1 MTSVSAQAILPA
13 LLVVTL
19 VLQAVLPK
27 FRLLIVMSGAALS
40 CMATS
45 VLGLGHASQ
54 ILADVPWDVL
64 VILVGLGLVS
74 EVFVES
80 RLFGVVA
87 MRICRASRADPRR
100 IAIFFA
106 LGMYS
111 HGGLV
116 NNLTALLLIMPML
129 LGLFKLVGVKQRYVT
144 WSIGL
149 LLVACNLGG
158 AATPIGDFPAV
169 LLLGQGKMSF
179 TAYLVRALPATLIGL
194 AIVMG
199 IVVYVVRPER
209 GLSKSP
215 ISSAITVDTM
225 TALYRNVT
233 VDRKTLMPAGAAL
246 GAMVLAWTF
255 LPPEKGATP
264 ELVCWIGA
272 AAALAARPSLGER
285 LIRRKVDIE
294 ATLFLLALFTMVVAV
309 RKSGIFASVAKMLV
323 ALPISPVA
331 QLVVFVIAAG
341 FLTGLFSA
349 GPSMAALLEV
359 ADVLAKVHPPNTVY
373 VGLALG
379 VCAGSSLFTTAATS
393 GPLAQALTERADLR
407 DDQGRQLRFGFTE
420 FLPVGIMSFIII
432 EAVGIGFCLVTT
444 TFRL

>member
-1 MTSVSAQAILPA
+1 MMSLAQAILPA
-13 LLVVTL
+13 VLVVSL
-19 VLQAVLPK
+19 VLQAAWPRY
-27 FRLLIVMSGAALS
+27 RLLITLSGAASS
-40 CMATS
+40 CLVS
-45 VLGLGHASQ
+45 SIFGLGHASQ
-54 ILADVPWDVL
+54 LLADVPWDVI
-64 VILVGLGLVS
+64 VILIGLGLVS

-80 RLFGVVA
+80 RLFGVLA
-87 MRICRASRADPRR
+87 MRASRWSRADPRK
-100 IAIFFA
+100 ISLLFA
-106 LGMYS
+106 LGMYA

-129 LGLFKLVGVKQRYVT
+129 LGLYKLVGVTQRYVT

-169 LLLGQGKMSF
+169 LLLGQGKMGF

-194 AIVMG
+194 VVIVTAVVFG
-199 IVVYVVRPER
+199 IRPER

-215 ISSAITVDTM
+215 ISAAITVDTM
-225 TALYRNVT
+225 TALYRNVRI
-233 VDRKTLMPAGAAL
+233 DWRTLRPAAVAL
-246 GAMVLAWTF
+246 GAMIVAWMT

-272 AAALAARPSLGER
+272 GAALLARPSLGER

-294 ATLFLLALFTMVVAV
+294 ATLFLLALFVMVVAV
-309 RKSGIFASVAKMLV
+309 RRSGVFGAVARGLV
-323 ALPISPVA
+323 VLPIPPLA
-331 QLVVFVIAAG
+331 QLVVFVISAG
-341 FLTGLFSA
+341 LLTSIFSA

-359 ADVLAKVHPPNTVY
+359 ADALVRVHSPNAVY

-407 DDQGRQLRFGFTE
+407 DSEGRQLRFGFVE
-420 FLPVGIMSFIII
+420 FLPVGVLSFLVI
-432 EAVGIGFCLVTT
+432 EAVAIGYCLVTV
-444 TFRL
+444 RYHL

>member
-1 MTSVSAQAILPA
+1 MRPAQAILPA
-13 LLVVTL
+13 ILVVAL
-19 VLQAVLPK
+19 VLQAAWPRY
-27 FRLLIVMSGAALS
+27 RLLITLSGAASS
-40 CMATS
+40 CLTTS

-54 ILADVPWDVL
+54 LLADVPWDVI

-74 EVFVES
+74 EVFVEA

-87 MRICRASRADPRR
+87 MQACRYSGADPRK
-100 IAIFFA
+100 IALLFA
-106 LGMYS
+106 LGMYL

-116 NNLTALLLIMPML
+116 NNLTALLLILPML
-129 LGLFKLVGVKQRYVT
+129 LGLYKLVGVTQRYVT

-169 LLLGQGKMSF
+169 LLLGQGKMGF
-179 TAYLVRALPATLIGL
+179 AAYLVRALPATLVGL
-194 AIVMG
+194 VVIVTT
-199 IVVYVVRPER
+199 IVYGVRPER

-215 ISSAITVDTM
+215 VSAAITVDTM
-225 TALYRNVT
+225 SALYRSVR
-233 VDRKTLMPAGAAL
+233 VDRRTLLPASVAL
-246 GAMVLAWTF
+246 CAMIVAWMT
-255 LPPEKGATP
+255 LPLEKGATP
-264 ELVCWIGA
+264 ELICWIGA
-272 AAALAARPSLGER
+272 GAALLARPSLGER

-294 ATLFLLALFTMVVAV
+294 ATLFLLALFVMVVAV
-309 RKSGIFASVAKMLV
+309 RRSEVFTSIARGLV

-331 QLVVFVIAAG
+331 QLVVFVVAAG
-341 FLTGLFSA
+341 LLTSIFSA

-359 ADVLAKVHPPNTVY
+359 ADILVRVHPPNTVY

-407 DDQGRQLRFGFTE
+407 DSEGRQLRFGFVE
-420 FLPVGIMSFIII
+420 FLPVGLLSFVVI
-432 EAVGIGFCLVTT
+432 EAVAITYCLVTIRY
-444 TFRL
+444 RL

>member
-1 MTSVSAQAILPA
+1 MQLAQAILPG

-19 VLQAVLPK
+19 VLQALLPRY
-27 FRLLIVMSGAALS
+27 RLLIVLSGAAAACLAS
-40 CMATS
+40 S

-54 ILADVPWDVL
+54 LLAEVPWDVL
-64 VILVGLGLVS
+64 VILVGLGLLS

-80 RLFGVVA
+80 RLFGVLA
-87 MRICRASRADPRR
+87 MRACRWSGADPRK
-100 IAIFFA
+100 ISLLFA
-106 LGMYS
+106 VGMYS

-129 LGLFKLVGVKQRYVT
+129 LGLYKLVGVTQRYVT

-169 LLLGQGKMSF
+169 LLLGQGKMGFS
-179 TAYLVRALPATLIGL
+179 AYLVRALPATLIGL
-194 AIVMG
+194 IV
-199 IVVYVVRPER
+199 IVTLIVYGVRPER

-215 ISSAITVDTM
+215 ISAAITIDTM
-225 TALYRNVT
+225 SALYRHVR
-233 VDRKTLMPAGAAL
+233 VDRRILIPAAVSL
-246 GAMVLAWTF
+246 GAMILAWMT

-272 AAALAARPSLGER
+272 AAALATRPALGER
-285 LIRRKVDIE
+285 LIRRKVDVE
-294 ATLFLLALFTMVVAV
+294 ATLFLLSLFVMVVAV
-309 RKSGIFASVAKMLV
+309 RRSGVFASIARGLV
-323 ALPISPVA
+323 ALPISSLA

-341 FLTGLFSA
+341 VLTSIFSA

-359 ADVLAKVHPPNTVY
+359 GDALARVHPANAVY

-407 DDQGRQLRFGFTE
+407 DAEGRQLRFGFVE
-420 FLPVGIMSFIII
+420 FLPVGILSFVVI
-432 EAVGIGFCLVTT
+432 EAVAIGYCLVTV
-444 TFRL
+444 RYGL

>member
-1 MTSVSAQAILPA
+1 MTSLAQAILPA
-13 LLVVTL
+13 VLVVTL
-19 VLQAVLPK
+19 VLQAAWPRY
-27 FRLLIVMSGAALS
+27 RLLITLSGAASS
-40 CMATS
+40 CLVS
-45 VLGLGHASQ
+45 SISGLGHASQ
-54 ILADVPWDVL
+54 LLADVPWDVI

-80 RLFGVVA
+80 RLFGVLA
-87 MRICRASRADPRR
+87 MRASRWSGADPRK
-100 IAIFFA
+100 ISLLFA
-106 LGMYS
+106 LGMYA

-116 NNLTALLLIMPML
+116 NNLTALLLILPML
-129 LGLFKLVGVKQRYVT
+129 LGLYKLVGVTQRYVT

-169 LLLGQGKMSF
+169 LLLGQGKMGF

-194 AIVMG
+194 VVIVTAIIYG
-199 IVVYVVRPER
+199 IRPER

-215 ISSAITVDTM
+215 ISAAITVDTM
-225 TALYRNVT
+225 GALYRNVRI
-233 VDRKTLMPAGAAL
+233 DWRTLRPAAVAL
-246 GAMVLAWTF
+246 SAMIVAWMT

-264 ELVCWIGA
+264 ELICWIGA
-272 AAALAARPSLGER
+272 GAALLARPSLGER

-294 ATLFLLALFTMVVAV
+294 ATLFLLALFVMVVAV
-309 RKSGIFASVAKMLV
+309 RRSGVFGAVARGLV
-323 ALPISPVA
+323 VLPIPPLG
-331 QLVVFVIAAG
+331 QLVVFVISAG
-341 FLTGLFSA
+341 LLTSIFSA

-359 ADVLAKVHPPNTVY
+359 ADALVRVHSPNAVY

-407 DDQGRQLRFGFTE
+407 DSEGRPLRFGFVE
-420 FLPVGIMSFIII
+420 FLPVGILSFVVI
-432 EAVGIGFCLVTT
+432 EAVAIGYCLVTV
-444 TFRL
+444 RYHL

>member
-1 MTSVSAQAILPA
+1 MAQAQAIIPA
-13 LLVVTL
+13 ILVVAL
-19 VLQAVLPK
+19 VLQAALPRY
-27 FRLLIVMSGAALS
+27 RLLIVLSGAASS
-40 CMATS
+40 CLAS
-45 VLGLGHASQ
+45 SLFGLGHTAQ

-74 EVFVES
+74 EMFVES
-80 RLFGVVA
+80 RFFGVLA
-87 MRICRASRADPRR
+87 MRACRWSRADPRK
-100 IAIFFA
+100 ICLLFA

-116 NNLTALLLIMPML
+116 NNLTALLLILPML
-129 LGLFKLVGVKQRYVT
+129 LGLFKLVGVTQRYVT

-169 LLLGQGKMSF
+169 LLLGQGKMAF
-179 TAYLVRALPATLIGL
+179 TAYLVRALPATLVGL
-194 AIVMG
+194 VAIVTLIVFG
-199 IVVYVVRPER
+199 IRPER

-215 ISSAITVDTM
+215 VSAAITVDTM
-225 TALYRNVT
+225 SALYRNVR
-233 VDRKTLMPAGAAL
+233 VDRRVLLPPAVAL
-246 GAMVLAWTF
+246 GAMILAWTI

-272 AAALAARPSLGER
+272 AAALVVRPSLGER
-285 LIRRKVDIE
+285 LIRRKVDVE
-294 ATLFLLALFTMVVAV
+294 ATLFLFALFVMVVAV
-309 RKSGIFASVAKMLV
+309 RRSGIFGSVARALV
-323 ALPISPVA
+323 ALPISPLA
-331 QLVVFVIAAG
+331 QLVVFVLAAG
-341 FLTGLFSA
+341 VLTSLFSA

-359 ADVLAKVHPPNTVY
+359 ADALVRVHPPNAVY

-407 DDQGRQLRFGFTE
+407 DSEGQKLRFGFVE
-420 FLPVGIMSFIII
+420 FLPVGILSFVII
-432 EAVGIGFCLVTT
+432 EAVAIGYCLITVHY
-444 TFRL
+444 RL

>member
-1 MTSVSAQAILPA
+1 MLHAQAILPA
-13 LLVVTL
+13 VLVITLL
-19 VLQAVLPK
+19 LQAALPRY
-27 FRLLIVMSGAALS
+27 RLLTVMSGAALS
-40 CMATS
+40 CLVSS
-45 VLGLGHASQ
+45 VFGLGHASQ
-54 ILADVPWDVL
+54 ILADVPWD

-80 RLFGVVA
+80 RLFSVLAVRA
-87 MRICRASRADPRR
+87 CRWSGANPRK
-100 IAIFFA
+100 IALLFA

-116 NNLTALLLIMPML
+116 NNLTALLLILPML
-129 LGLFKLVGVKQRYVT
+129 LGLFKLVGVTQRYVT

-169 LLLGQGKMSF
+169 LLLGQGKMGF
-179 TAYLVRALPATLIGL
+179 TAYLVRALPATLVGL
-194 AIVMG
+194 VAIVLL
-199 IVVYVVRPER
+199 IVYGVRPER

-215 ISSAITVDTM
+215 VSAAITVETM
-225 TALYRNVT
+225 GALYRNVHIN
-233 VDRKTLMPAGAAL
+233 RRILLPAAVAL
-246 GAMVLAWTF
+246 GSMVLAWML
-255 LPPEKGATP
+255 LPPEKGWTP

-272 AAALAARPSLGER
+272 AAALVSRPSLGER

-294 ATLFLLALFTMVVAV
+294 ATLFLLALFVMVVAV
-309 RKSGIFASVAKMLV
+309 RRSGIFTSIARGLL
-323 ALPISPVA
+323 ALPISPLA

-341 FLTGLFSA
+341 VLTSLFSA

-359 ADVLAKVHPPNTVY
+359 ADALVRVHPPNAVY

-407 DDQGRQLRFGFTE
+407 DSEGRKLRFGFTE
-420 FLPVGIMSFIII
+420 FLPVGILSFVVI
-432 EAVGIGFCLVTT
+432 ETVAIGYALITVRFGL
-444 TFRL
+444 

>member
-1 MTSVSAQAILPA
+1 MSVHAQWVLPV

-19 VLQAVLPK
+19 VLQAALPSY
-27 FRLLIVMSGAALS
+27 RLLIVMTGAALS
-40 CMATS
+40 CIATS
-45 VLGLGHASQ
+45 VFGLGHASQ

-87 MRICRASRADPRR
+87 MRICRGSRANPKR
-100 IAIFFA
+100 IAVMFA
-106 LGMYS
+106 LGMFS

-129 LGLFKLVGVKQRYVT
+129 LGLFKLIGVKQRYVT
-144 WSIGL
+144 WSLGL

-169 LLLGQGKMSF
+169 LLLGGGKMTF

-199 IVVYVVRPER
+199 IVVYGVRPER

-215 ISSAITVDTM
+215 VSAAITVDTM
-225 TALYRNVT
+225 TALYRNVR
-233 VDRKTLMPAGAAL
+233 VDRKTLTPAAFAL
-246 GAMVLAWTF
+246 GAMVLAWVL

-264 ELVCWIGA
+264 ELVCWVGA
-272 AAALAARPSLGER
+272 AAALLARPALGER
-285 LIRRKVDIE
+285 LIRRKVDME
-294 ATLFLLALFTMVVAV
+294 ATLFLLALFVMVVAV
-309 RKSGIFASVAKMLV
+309 RKSGIFASIAKVLV
-323 ALPISPVA
+323 ALPISPVS
-331 QLVVFVIAAG
+331 QLIVFVIAAG

-359 ADVLAKVHPPNTVY
+359 ADVLARMHPPNTVY

-407 DDQGRQLRFGFTE
+407 DDQGNQLRFGFKE
-420 FLPVGIMSFIII
+420 FLPVGIISFVVI
-432 EAVGIGFCLVTT
+432 ESVAIGYCLITT
-444 TFRL
+444 HFAL

>member
-1 MTSVSAQAILPA
+1 MRHAQVILPA

-19 VLQAVLPK
+19 VLQASLPRY
-27 FRLLIVMSGAALS
+27 RLLIVMSGAALS
-40 CMATS
+40 CLAAS

-80 RLFGVVA
+80 RLFGVLA
-87 MRICRASRADPRR
+87 MRACRWSGADPRK
-100 IAIFFA
+100 ISLLFT

-129 LGLFKLVGVKQRYVT
+129 LGLYKLVGVTQRYVT

-169 LLLGQGKMSF
+169 LLLGQGKMGF
-179 TAYLVRALPATLIGL
+179 TAYLVRALPATLVGL
-194 AIVMG
+194 F
-199 IVVYVVRPER
+199 VVVGLIIYVVRPER

-215 ISSAITVDTM
+215 VSAAITVDTM
-225 TALYRNVT
+225 SALYRNVRI
-233 VDRKTLMPAGAAL
+233 DRKTLTPAAVAL
-246 GAMVLAWTF
+246 GAMILGWTL

-264 ELVCWIGA
+264 ELICWIGA

-294 ATLFLLALFTMVVAV
+294 ATLFLLALFVMVVAV
-309 RKSGIFASVAKMLV
+309 RRSGIFASIASWLV
-323 ALPISPVA
+323 ALPISPIA
-331 QLVVFVIAAG
+331 QLIAFVVAAG
-341 FLTGLFSA
+341 ILTGLFSA

-359 ADVLAKVHPPNTVY
+359 ADVLARVHPPTAVY

-407 DDQGRQLRFGFTE
+407 DEEGRQLRFGFAE
-420 FLPVGIMSFIII
+420 FLPVGILAFFVI
-432 EAVGIGFCLVTT
+432 EAVAIGYCLITV
-444 TFRL
+444 RYGL